1 MDITEM
7 PAQMAAFNECNLCG
21 ECLETAI
28 VPPTM
33 YKIYEDFP
41 MLNFIWSIA
50 HKELMTASIIVIIGL
65 SFAPSDSL
73 LRWLFK
79 SAIAPRQ
86 NEQKPKIE
94 VVNKT
99 EEKEKTCRLVK
110 EITGVEPEFKGD
122 FDEYI
127 KKLDCY

>member
-21 ECLETAI
+21 EYLETAI

-50 HKELMTASIIVIIGL
+50 HKELMTASTIVIIGL

-94 VVNKT
+94 IVNKT
-99 EEKEKTCRLVK
+99 EKICSRVK
-110 EITGVEPEFKGD
+110 EITSIEPEFKGD

-127 KKLDCY
+127 KKLG